1 MIFLTTKNLQLTT
14 SFLLPRPPR
23 ITARLSQLVF
33 QVIQSLPQLIELSLL
48 SVDFRRL
55 FVDIA
60 AVILL
65 PQSFLRVRVVFQLG
79 LFQLA
84 SQNVEFLLGLRNL
97 VALGLKPLSPGRL
110 AIRIFGL
117 GGVSALGGVSRYL
130 RSLRGLRSTGIGRG

>member
-33 QVIQSLPQLIELSLL
+33 HIIQSLPQLIELPLL

-65 PQSFLRVRVVFQLG
+65 LQSFLRIRVVFQLG
-79 LFQLA
+79 FFQLP
-84 SQNVEFLLGLRNL
+84 SQNIEFLLGLCNF
-97 VALGLKPLSPGRL
+97 VALGLKPLSPSRL
-110 AIRIFGL
+110 AIGIFSL
-117 GGVSALGGVSRYL
+117 GGVSALGGIARYL
-130 RSLRGLRSTGIGRG
+130 RRLRGLRSTGIGRG